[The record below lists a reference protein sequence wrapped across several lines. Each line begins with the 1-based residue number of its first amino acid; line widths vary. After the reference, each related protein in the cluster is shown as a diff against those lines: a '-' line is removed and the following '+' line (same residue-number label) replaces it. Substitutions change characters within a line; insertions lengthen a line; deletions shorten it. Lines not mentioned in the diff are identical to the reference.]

1 MTASSSS
8 RKRGRPAGTAKPSQP
23 CGECHREG
31 GRRYRVGEL
40 RVCSTCKSRHDR
52 RSKNICDVRGCS
64 GTVSLGKN
72 REKRYCRSHED
83 RYLTDNP
90 DRTASAIA
98 YLGQAIIDLGNG
110 CWEYVGA
117 DNRDYGTIRP
127 QVWCDGIRWYV
138 ARFLYIRF
146 FGPHKGGLELHHLCG
161 RGTCVN
167 PAHLRPLG
175 PVTNK
180 SIESK
185 AWKWAWQRIVTKWS
199 IGRLPRIP
207 SDRNRAVEL
216 SEFTAGIPVRSILRR
231 DRSEGTRPP
240 TFTFAQLLKAGR
252 ARMRIRLR

>member
-1 MTASSSS
+1 MTASPSS
-8 RKRGRPAGTAKPSQP
+8 RRRGRPAGTGKPSQP

-52 RSKNICDVRGCS
+52 QSKNICDVRGCS

-72 REKRYCRSHED
+72 REQSYCRSHED

-90 DRTASAIA
+90 DGTASAIT
-98 YLGQAIIDLGNG
+98 YLGQAIVDLGNG

-117 DNRDYGTIRP
+117 DNRDHGTDRP
-127 QVWCDGIRWYV
+127 QVWCAGLRWYV

-180 SIESK
+180 GIESK
-185 AWKWAWQRIVTKWS
+185 AWKWAWQRTVTKWS
-199 IGRLPRIP
+199 IGHSPRIP
-207 SDRNRAVEL
+207 SDPDRAVEL
-216 SEFTAGIPVRSILRR
+216 SEFTTGIPVRPILRR
-231 DRSEGTRPP
+231 DRTEGTRPP
-240 TFTFAQLLKAGR
+240 TFTLAQLLKAGR
-252 ARMRIRLR
+252 ARMRLRLR